1 MKRVAVILSGCGV
14 MDGSEI
20 HEATLSL
27 LYLDQ
32 AKVATQCFAP
42 NKDQLDVIDHKTNK
56 LISSQKR
63 NTLSESARIARGKI
77 LPLSELN
84 VDQFNAI
91 IFPGGFGAAKNL
103 TTFALDGPDCAI
115 DAEVETIIQQAIAKG
130 RAIGAICIAPVVIA
144 RALRDSGVLPRLTI
158 GDDPEVIEALKKMN
172 AEPISA
178 KVSDIVVDGKLKIVS
193 TPAYMLA
200 TGIAEAA
207 KGIDKLIEKVLEV
220 APQTL

>member
-42 NKDQLDVIDHKTNK
+42 NKDQLDVIDHKTNE
-56 LISSQKR
+56 LISRQKR

-77 LPLSELN
+77 LPLSELK
-84 VDQFNAI
+84 VDQFNAL

-103 TTFALDGPDCAI
+103 TTFALDGPDCTI
-115 DAEVETIIQQAIAKG
+115 DAEVATIIQQAIAKS
-130 RAIGAICIAPVVIA
+130 RAIGAICIAPVVVA
-144 RALRDSGVLPRLTI
+144 RALRDSGVSPRLTI
-158 GDDPEVIEALKKMN
+158 GDDPEVIEALRKMN

-178 KVSDIVVDGKLKIVS
+178 KVSDIVVDEKLKIVS

-207 KGIDKLIEKVLEV
+207 RGINKLIEKVLEI
-220 APQTL
+220 APQT